1 MSDAGS
7 WTADDVRRTMS
18 ANVVRLR
25 VAKGWSQSDL
35 AAKMQEAGHT
45 HWRQTTVSRV
55 ENGKQRISADDL
67 ELLGEV
73 LGGDLLAGL
82 PVFATG
88 VDLPVF
94 ATGVDLGQRGKAAL
108 RRAEQLA
115 AESLR
120 EARLARALLDMSG
133 FLRDHPEYAD
143 RDAAAVF
150 KELSNGEHQEA

>member
-35 AAKMQEAGHT
+35 AAKMQEAGHA

-73 LGGDLLAGL
+73 LGGDLLAG
-82 PVFATG
+82 
-88 VDLPVF
+88 LPVF